1 MCRCA
6 CIFVYIRVIMCV
18 CNLVACMRRFVRMHM
33 VMDGHFRFY
42 VHVRACLSVFV
53 CVYFSLC
60 LFECAR
66 GSYDHDVACKI
77 A

>member
-1 MCRCA
+1 MCICA
-6 CIFVYIRVIMCV
+6 CIFAYIRVIMCI
-18 CNLVACMRRFVRMHM
+18 CILVANMRRFVRMHM
-33 VMDGHFRFY
+33 VMDGHLRFY

-53 CVYFSLC
+53 CVYIRMC

-66 GSYDHDVACKI
+66 NLYDHDVACEL